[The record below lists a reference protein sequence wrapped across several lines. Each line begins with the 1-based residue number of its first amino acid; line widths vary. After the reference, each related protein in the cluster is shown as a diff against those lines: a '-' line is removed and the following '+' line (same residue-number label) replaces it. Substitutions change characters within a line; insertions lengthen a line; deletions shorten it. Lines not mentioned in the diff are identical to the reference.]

1 VELVTNEIYRVRAP
15 LQSKDPNDPV
25 ETVWFAAY
33 YLGETTTGYLF
44 SPIISEYADVV
55 VQQESAKE
63 LEPEIKAQI
72 KLFKMK
78 IVELNGEIDTLYEE
92 LAKLFRE

>member
-1 VELVTNEIYRVRAP
+1 V
-15 LQSKDPNDPV
+15 
-25 ETVWFAAY
+25 
-33 YLGETTTGYLF
+33 
-44 SPIISEYADVV
+44 SEYADVV
-55 VQQESAKE
+55 VQEDSVKE